1 MMIIRYY
8 GNRFFILPI
17 IAKKRF
23 QNIRKL
29 LTWMVT
35 YVKIFQ
41 DNSSFLHYLAKF
53 LFYQTR

>member
-1 MMIIRYY
+1 MMIIRHD

>member
-1 MMIIRYY
+1 MMIIRHY

-23 QNIRKL
+23 QNMRKL
-29 LTWMVT
+29 LTWMIT

-41 DNSSFLHYLAKF
+41 DNGSFLHYLAKF